1 MASTAITGR
10 GARPW
15 RAAPS
20 AWPPASAWPLTSA
33 GTLTP
38 AGPLTSAGTLARPGS
53 PARPG
58 WASPSRAGS
67 RRSGPSGTVLSGS
80 PGCAAA
86 DGASSLLCPSPFSA
100 GLVALLWPRWQARP
114 GLGPL
119 APGSRWRQVGPAGTV
134 PPYCTADNALN
145 KRICQNQ
152 GLGSCCDRAEYF
164 LRILVIVSTSERR
177 NQNRNHLSCQCVLTM
192 GVVLPGV
199 WREHGQAGEPLGSG
213 CLWGYFCA
221 FRGRFA
227 RGAPNGGR
235 RRD

>member
-10 GARPW
+10 GSRPW

-33 GTLTP
+33 G
-38 AGPLTSAGTLARPGS
+38 PLTSAEPRARPGS

-67 RRSGPSGTVLSGS
+67 RRSGPAGTVLSGS

-86 DGASSLLCPSPFSA
+86 DGASSLLCPSTFSA

-114 GLGPL
+114 VLGPSPLLSL
-119 APGSRWRQVGPAGTV
+119 AAGRPAGTV

-145 KRICQNQ
+145 RRICQNQ
-152 GLGSCCDRAEYF
+152 GLGSCCDPVEYF
-164 LRILVIVSTSERR
+164 LRILVIVSTAERR
-177 NQNRNHLSCQCVLTM
+177 NQNRNQLSCQC
-192 GVVLPGV
+192 
-199 WREHGQAGEPLGSG
+199 
-213 CLWGYFCA
+213 
-221 FRGRFA
+221 
-227 RGAPNGGR
+227 
-235 RRD
+235 

>member
-10 GARPW
+10 GARPAG
-15 RAAPS
+15 AAPPSMAS
-20 AWPPASAWPLTSA
+20 APAWPLTSVGPSRGLSRLRGLSRA
-33 GTLTP
+33 RDLRRVP
-38 AGPLTSAGTLARPGS
+38 AGPRRPAPGAAGPG
-53 PARPG
+53 R
-58 WASPSRAGS
+58 
-67 RRSGPSGTVLSGS
+67 SGTVLSGS

-86 DGASSLLCPSPFSA
+86 DGASSLLCPSTFSA
-100 GLVALLWPRWQARP
+100 GLVALLWPRRQARP

-119 APGSRWRQVGPAGTV
+119 PLLSLAAGRPAGTV
-134 PPYCTADNALN
+134 PPYCTAENALN

-152 GLGSCCDRAEYF
+152 GLGSCCDLAEYF
-164 LRILVIVSTSERR
+164 LRILVIVSTAERR
-177 NQNRNHLSCQCVLTM
+177 KQNRNHRGCQCVLTM

>member
-33 GTLTP
+33 GTLTR
-38 AGPLTSAGTLARPGS
+38 AGPLTPAGTLARPGS
-53 PARPG
+53 RPG

-114 GLGPL
+114 GLGSL
-119 APGSRWRQVGPAGTV
+119 APGSRWRQVGPAGAV
-134 PPYCTADNALN
+134 PLYCTADNALN
-145 KRICQNQ
+145 MRICQNQ
-152 GLGSCCDRAEYF
+152 GLGSCCARAEYF

-199 WREHGQAGEPLGSG
+199 WREHGAGGGTAGERMSLGLLLRVSR
-213 CLWGYFCA
+213 A
-221 FRGRFA
+221 FR
-227 RGAPNGGR
+227 PR
-235 RRD
+235 RAKRREKA

>member
-20 AWPPASAWPLTSA
+20 AWPPASACPLTSA
-33 GTLTP
+33 GPLTP
-38 AGPLTSAGTLARPGS
+38 AGPLTSAEPLARPGS
-53 PARPG
+53 PARSG
-58 WASPSRAGS
+58 WTSPSRAGS

-86 DGASSLLCPSPFSA
+86 DGGSSLLPRAA
-100 GLVALLWPRWQARP
+100 G
-114 GLGPL
+114 
-119 APGSRWRQVGPAGTV
+119 GPAGTV

-145 KRICQNQ
+145 RRICQNQ
-152 GLGSCCDRAEYF
+152 GLGSCCDPVEYF
-164 LRILVIVSTSERR
+164 LRILVIVSTAERR
-177 NQNRNHLSCQCVLTM
+177 NQNRNQLSCQCVLTM

-213 CLWGYFCA
+213 CLWSYFCA
-221 FRGRFA
+221 FCERFA